1 MIARITR
8 IDRALQGAPDDMLTV
23 GLLGVA
29 AVCIV
34 VALAGDSL
42 MKAAVLAWAVLP

>member
-8 IDRALQGAPDDMLTV
+8 IDRALRGAPDDLLTV

-42 MKAAVLAWAVLP
+42 AKAAVLAWAALP